1 MYKSL
6 HESLK
11 NSYVVVLPLVFL
23 MIFSRFITVIPNF
36 TPTISLIIFLAFLL
50 KEIRLTL
57 FIIVT
62 SQLFADL
69 FIGYYDTMI
78 FVYGTYI
85 LIAILSSNYLT
96 SLNSSK
102 ILMISIF
109 TPLIFFITTN
119 FGVWLI
125 MDLYDKSLSGLIA
138 SYIAGIP
145 FLKSLTISTIL
156 FSFTLYVLFKLIK
169 KIKTDLSIQNN

>member
-23 MIFSRFITVIPNF
+23 MIFQDLLQLFLILLNDF
-36 TPTISLIIFLAFLL
+36 TYYFLAFLL

-156 FSFTLYVLFKLIK
+156 FSFTLYVIFKLIK